1 MTSEL
6 FRFVLN
12 FCRDVVAIPADGK
25 GGRNCD
31 TTIHDKDQGA
41 DVPESRPVPVF
52 LVDNESDD
60 CSRYSGS
67 LEDKDD
73 DGSLKN
79 LRFSAYGLN
88 DPFS

>member
-1 MTSEL
+1 M
-6 FRFVLN
+6 N

-52 LVDNESDD
+52 LVDNESD
-60 CSRYSGS
+60 
-67 LEDKDD
+67 E
-73 DGSLKN
+73 
-79 LRFSAYGLN
+79 
-88 DPFS
+88 